1 MYKKSDIV
9 LTADFF
15 KYYKYYISNNIC
27 MSDLEQPYKMSML
40 ISELRRDKRQHIFFT
55 GYLLESSERTTEP
68 CDIDTQ
74 TNTHRLPEIKPYF
87 HKLLLV
93 EVETTTTAQIRHH
106 IERDCCRQ
114 KDIKQWQTLTA

>member
-9 LTADFF
+9 LTDDFF

-74 TNTHRLPEIKPYF
+74 THAHQLPKITVYF

-93 EVETTTTAQIRHH
+93 EVETTATAKYETT
-106 IERDCCRQ
+106 
-114 KDIKQWQTLTA
+114 